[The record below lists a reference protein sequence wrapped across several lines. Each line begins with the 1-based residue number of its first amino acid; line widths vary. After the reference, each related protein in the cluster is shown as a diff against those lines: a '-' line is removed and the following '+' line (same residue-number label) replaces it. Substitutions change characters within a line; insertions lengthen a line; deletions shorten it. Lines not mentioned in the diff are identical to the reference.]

1 MAERSVVDAKAA
13 KVSQLAKSGVELLD
27 VLPAAQPGANA
38 VNAFREEVRALEKD
52 PVLLKQVVDKLLKTD
67 KTASPNFSI
76 ILDKDKN
83 PSSLVACDNREVPTC
98 LASVL
103 LPPKQRE
110 MADKLADAIARDD
123 QDEAGKQASAL
134 HKEVIR
140 SFETRD
146 VYTIGNLD
154 QETDARRMRLTDI
167 ARHRINPEILAHG
180 SQRSIAFFPPDNFVI
195 NGFPYFASVGNR
207 QTRKFE
213 YMIRKDGSIPWNLPV
228 VGPQYGAN
236 EDPGRP

>member
-13 KVSQLAKSGVELLD
+13 KVSKLAAETLGALD
-27 VLPAAQPGANA
+27 GNTSQQTYNQAG
-38 VNAFREEVRALEKD
+38 NAFREEVRSIEKD
-52 PVLLKQVVDKLLKTD
+52 PILLKQVVDKLLEKD
-67 KTASPNFSI
+67 RKSGPDFSVV
-76 ILDKDKN
+76 LDKDKN
-83 PSSLVACDNREVPTC
+83 LSALMACKTKDVPAC
-98 LASVL
+98 VGSVI

-195 NGFPYFASVGNR
+195 NGSPYFASVGNR

-228 VGPQYGAN
+228 LGPQYGAN